1 MARYGSRS
9 GVATSAVSQPPL
21 VASEKVFDDA
31 IPGDPWLTTVSQA
44 DRVGDVQLLRRKCML
59 RVCFTM
65 VREQVNSETTMGAW
79 LRRRGR
85 GSRT

>member
-1 MARYGSRS
+1 
-9 GVATSAVSQPPL
+9 
-21 VASEKVFDDA
+21 
-31 IPGDPWLTTVSQA
+31 
-44 DRVGDVQLLRRKCML
+44 ML

-85 GSRT
+85 GSRLSLFIRPYRHSRKLSRHETMTESNRESIAFQARSHF